1 MRRSK
6 KREQFRVERTVR
18 GKEVIYWETSKGV
31 LDGKSVNLYYEMQN
45 LSYDIE
51 GKEKLMPNQ

>member
-1 MRRSK
+1 M
-6 KREQFRVERTVR
+6 ERTVR
-18 GKEVIYWETSKGV
+18 AKQVIYWETSKGV

>member
-1 MRRSK
+1 MRRRK

-45 LSYDIE
+45 LSYDIK
-51 GKEKLMPNQ
+51 GKEKLMLNQ

>member
-18 GKEVIYWETSKGV
+18 AKQVIYWETSKGV